1 MDSSEFVAKPAG
13 KAGRQRRLSLRDV
26 RALEP
31 GGVVHDPSL
40 RGYGARRRQGTAV
53 TYFVLY
59 YTAAGRRRR
68 FTIGQHGAPWT
79 PETAREKAL
88 AVLAEAKLN
97 GGDPAADKRA
107 NRDAAT
113 VAQLCDAYLADA
125 EAGRL
130 LTRRGAAKKASTLVT
145 DRSRIDR
152 HIRPLLGGMKVA
164 GVTHADVERFMHAVA
179 EGRTARRA
187 KTGRKHGLS
196 NVRGGKGAASR
207 TVGLL
212 GALFSYAKKKG
223 IRPDNPVTGTL
234 RFADGKRERRLS
246 GEDYAALGKGLAALA
261 APPQTR
267 KDGKPATKAR
277 LWPDAIAA
285 TRFLALTGWRSGEAL
300 GLRWGEVDLATRT
313 ARLADTKTGASTRA
327 LSHAACDVLR
337 QVGRGKPDA
346 LVFRPSR
353 GEGRMGGFPGFFAR
367 IAKAGGLGP
376 DVTPHVLRHS
386 YASLANDL
394 GYTEATIGML
404 VGHRGHGT
412 TRGYIHGTDSVLLAA
427 ADIVSDAVA
436 ERMGEPR
443 SAGNVVPLRSAS

>member
-1 MDSSEFVAKPAG
+1 
-13 KAGRQRRLSLRDV
+13 
-26 RALEP
+26 
-31 GGVVHDPSL
+31 
-40 RGYGARRRQGTAV
+40 
-53 TYFVLY
+53 
-59 YTAAGRRRR
+59 
-68 FTIGQHGAPWT
+68 
-79 PETAREKAL
+79 
-88 AVLAEAKLN
+88 
-97 GGDPAADKRA
+97 
-107 NRDAAT
+107 
-113 VAQLCDAYLADA
+113 
-125 EAGRL
+125 
-130 LTRRGAAKKASTLVT
+130 
-145 DRSRIDR
+145 
-152 HIRPLLGGMKVA
+152 MKVA

-179 EGRTARRA
+179 EGKTALRA

-207 TVGLL
+207 TVGRL

-246 GEDYAALGKGLAALA
+246 DEDYAALGKGLAALA
-261 APPQTR
+261 ASPHPR
-267 KDGKPATKAR
+267 KDGKPAKAR

-337 QVGRGKPDA
+337 RIGRGRPDG

-353 GEGRMGGFPGFFAR
+353 GEGRMSGFPGFFAR

-394 GYTEATIGML
+394 GYTEATVGML

-412 TRGYIHGTDSVLLAA
+412 TRGYIHGADAVLLAA
-427 ADIVSDAVA
+427 ADAVADAIA
-436 ERMGEPR
+436 ERMGEPYR
-443 SAGNVVPLRSAS
+443 AGSVVPLRGVS